1 MLLTCKGSSICG
13 ILSVNTKEGD
23 GLLSKYLTVSGDV
36 WDKIAY
42 KVWKDT
48 SFTPELM
55 EANAAKLGTFIFR
68 AGVELE
74 IPDVSRETKAKK
86 PPWR

>member
-1 MLLTCKGSSICG
+1 M
-13 ILSVNTKEGD
+13 
-23 GLLSKYLTVSGDV
+23 
-36 WDKIAY
+36 WDNIAY